1 MDTPED
7 GFRRTRIVTGA
18 LVAFGAVGVVGGTV
32 LAYSD
37 TQATATTAIT
47 DETKQSSSPLDGS
60 STPNSQ
66 STTTSTAAAPK
77 VSSGSSTPH
86 ARSTGS

>member
-18 LVAFGAVGVVGGTV
+18 LVAFGVVGVVGGTV

-37 TQATATTAIT
+37 TQATPITATT
-47 DETKQSSSPLDGS
+47 DETKQSSSAPGGN

-66 STTTSTAAAPK
+66 SKTTSTAAAPTT
-77 VSSGSSTPH
+77 SSGSSTPH
-86 ARSTGS
+86 ARSAGS